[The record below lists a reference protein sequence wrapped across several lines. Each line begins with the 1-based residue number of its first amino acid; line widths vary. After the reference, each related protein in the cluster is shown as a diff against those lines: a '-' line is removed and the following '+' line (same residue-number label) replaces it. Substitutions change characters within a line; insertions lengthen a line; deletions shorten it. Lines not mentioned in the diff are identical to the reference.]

1 MPKGTRALILGL
13 LAADA
18 LVLLATQAL
27 VRFAGCRLLAEPPA
41 ILETDG
47 GHLLVAAVLT
57 AYLQGVF
64 ALNNLYR
71 PGHLLGGYR
80 EYAGVVKAATYAFVA
95 LGLASLLA
103 GVGLQRE
110 GLVLSWALA
119 VLAVG
124 PARFALRRIAF
135 RLRRRG
141 LLVQR
146 LIVVG
151 ADEHALALA
160 RELNSP
166 EGHGLQVVG
175 FLDDFRPVGA
185 RVLDGLRVLGDPRS
199 AAEVCRQHDVRRM
212 VLVPHAVSWESL
224 RDLLEMAAARSEF
237 RVEMAPGLHHLLAHS
252 PRPAYDGVAPLITL
266 EPLCIRGLNAILKR
280 LLDLC
285 LAVALLPFLG
295 ALLALCW
302 LASRL
307 DGGGPVLVRRRAL
320 GRAGSVF
327 PLLALAASSAFMLEE
342 GPPPVEE
349 PAGWLV
355 QRAWRLRHAVGSGR
369 LGKLPNVLN
378 VLAGRMSLVGP
389 RVVEAERAAGYQPW
403 LLALS
408 LVRPGLTGPAA
419 GSAAEVEEQALL
431 DVAYIRHYSLW
442 LDLRL
447 LFASLKRVLCR
458 ETCLR
463 VSYPAEEGEAVLAR
477 LV

>member
-18 LVLLATQAL
+18 MVLLTTQAL
-27 VRFAGCRLLAEPPA
+27 VRLAGGRLLAEPPV
-41 ILETDG
+41 IVERG
-47 GHLLVAAVLT
+47 VGHLLVAAVLT
-57 AYLQGVF
+57 AYVQGVF
-64 ALNNLYR
+64 AVSGLYH

-80 EYAGVVKAATYAFVA
+80 EYAGVVKAATYAFVV
-95 LGLASLLA
+95 LGVISLLA
-103 GVGLQRE
+103 GVGLQRD
-110 GLVLSWALA
+110 GLVLSWALT

-124 PARFALRRIAF
+124 PARFVLRRVAF

-146 LIVVG
+146 LLVVG

-175 FLDDFRPVGA
+175 FLDDFRPVGT

-199 AAEVCRQHDVRRM
+199 AVEVCRQQDVRRM

-237 RVEMAPGLHHLLAHS
+237 RVEMALGLDHLLAHS
-252 PRPAYDGVAPLITL
+252 PRPVYDGVAPLITL
-266 EPLCIRGLNAILKR
+266 EPLCIRGLNAMLKR

-285 LAVALLPFLG
+285 LAAALLPFLG

-307 DGGGPVLVRRRAL
+307 DGGGPLLARRQAL

-327 PLLALAASSAFMLEE
+327 PLWALAASSSS
-342 GPPPVEE
+342 E
-349 PAGWLV
+349 PAGGLA
-355 QRAWRLRHAVGSGR
+355 QRAWRLRRAVGGGR
-369 LGKLPNVLN
+369 LGKLPNILN
-378 VLAGRMSLVGP
+378 VLGGRMSLVGP
-389 RVVEAERAAGYQPW
+389 RVVEEERAAGYQPW

-408 LVRPGLTGPAA
+408 LVRPGLTGPAV
-419 GSAAEVEEQALL
+419 GSTAEVEEQALL

-442 LDLRL
+442 LDFRL

-458 ETCLR
+458 QTCLP
-463 VSYPAEEGEAVLAR
+463 VSYPAEEPGAVLAR
-477 LV
+477 VV

>member
-1 MPKGTRALILGL
+1 MPKGARALILGL

-18 LVLLATQAL
+18 LVLLASQAL
-27 VRFAGCRLLAEPPA
+27 VRFAGGRLLTAPPA
-41 ILETDG
+41 ILETAG
-47 GHLLVAAVLT
+47 GHLLASVALA
-57 AYLQGVF
+57 AYVQGVF
-64 ALNNLYR
+64 AVNSLYH

-95 LGLASLLA
+95 LGVGSLLA
-103 GVGLQRE
+103 GIGLQRD

-119 VLAVG
+119 VLTVG
-124 PARFALRRIAF
+124 PARFVLRRVGF
-135 RLRRRG
+135 RLRQRG

-151 ADEHALALA
+151 ADEHALTLA
-160 RELNSP
+160 REMNSP

-199 AAEVCRQHDVRRM
+199 AAEVCRQYDVWRM

-224 RDLLEMAAARSEF
+224 RDLLEMAATHSEF
-237 RVEMAPGLHHLLAHS
+237 RVEMAPGLDHLLSHS
-252 PRPAYDGVAPLITL
+252 PRPVYDGVAPLITL
-266 EPLCIRGLNAILKR
+266 EPLCIRGLNAILR
-280 LLDLC
+280 RVLDLC

-307 DGGGPVLVRRRAL
+307 EGGGPVLVRRRAL

-327 PLLALAASSAFMLEE
+327 LLLALAVPSRS
-342 GPPPVEE
+342 E
-349 PAGWLV
+349 PAGGLV
-355 QRAWRLRHAVGSGR
+355 QRAWRLRRAVGSGR
-369 LGKLPNVLN
+369 LGKLPNILN

-389 RVVEAERAAGYQPW
+389 RVVEEEHAADCQPW

-419 GSAAEVEEQALL
+419 GSTVEVAEQALL

-447 LFASLKRVLCR
+447 LFTSLKRM
-458 ETCLR
+458 LR
-463 VSYPAEEGEAVLAR
+463 RQTGLPASYPAEEGEVVLAR
-477 LV
+477 GVLGGG

>member
-1 MPKGTRALILGL
+1 MPKGARALILGL

-27 VRFAGCRLLAEPPA
+27 VRFAGGRLLAEPPA
-41 ILETDG
+41 ILETAG

-64 ALNNLYR
+64 ALNNLYH

-95 LGLASLLA
+95 LGLTSLLA
-103 GVGLQRE
+103 GVGLERD
-110 GLVLSWALA
+110 GLVLQWALT

-199 AAEVCRQHDVRRM
+199 AVEVCRQHDVRRM

-280 LLDLC
+280 LLDLW

-307 DGGGPVLVRRRAL
+307 DGGGPVLVRRQAL

-327 PLLALAASSAFMLEE
+327 PLLALAASSSF
-342 GPPPVEE
+342 E
-349 PAGWLV
+349 PAGGLA
-355 QRAWRLRHAVGSGR
+355 QRAWRLRQAVGSGR
-369 LGKLPNVLN
+369 LSKLPNILN
-378 VLAGRMSLVGP
+378 VLGGRMSLVGP

-419 GSAAEVEEQALL
+419 GSTAEVEEQALL

-447 LFASLKRVLCR
+447 LFASLKRALCR
-458 ETCLR
+458 QTCLP
-463 VSYPAEEGEAVLAR
+463 VSYPAEEAEAVLAGG
-477 LV
+477 LGGG

>member
-18 LVLLATQAL
+18 LVLLTIQAL
-27 VRFAGCRLLAEPPA
+27 VRFAGARLLAEPPA
-41 ILETDG
+41 ILETAG

-57 AYLQGVF
+57 AYVQGVF
-64 ALNNLYR
+64 ALNNLYH

-95 LGLASLLA
+95 LGVASLLA

-110 GLVLSWALA
+110 GLVLSWALT

-124 PARFALRRIAF
+124 PARFVLRRVAF

-146 LIVVG
+146 LLVVG

-185 RVLDGLRVLGDPRS
+185 QVLDGLRVLGDPRS
-199 AAEVCRQHDVRRM
+199 AVEVCRQHDVRRM

-237 RVEMAPGLHHLLAHS
+237 RVEMAPGLDHLLAHS
-252 PRPAYDGVAPLITL
+252 PRPVYDGVAPLITL
-266 EPLCIRGLNAILKR
+266 EPLCIRGLNAILR
-280 LLDLC
+280 RVLDLC

-295 ALLALCW
+295 ALLVLCW

-320 GRAGSVF
+320 GRAGRVF
-327 PLLALAASSAFMLEE
+327 LLLALAGPSSLGAGRRAGREGLAAAPRRRQRPPRQASQHPERPRRTHE
-342 GPPPVEE
+342 PRG
-349 PAGWLV
+349 PAGGGGGARGGLP
-355 QRAWRLRHAVGSGR
+355 AVAPG
-369 LGKLPNVLN
+369 P
-378 VLAGRMSLVGP
+378 LAGATGAHRSRRGLHGGG
-389 RVVEAERAAGYQPW
+389 RGAG
-403 LLALS
+403 AS
-408 LVRPGLTGPAA
+408 GCGLHP
-419 GSAAEVEEQALL
+419 ALL
-431 DVAYIRHYSLW
+431 
-442 LDLRL
+442 
-447 LFASLKRVLCR
+447 
-458 ETCLR
+458 
-463 VSYPAEEGEAVLAR
+463 PLA
-477 LV
+477 

>member
-18 LVLLATQAL
+18 LVLLASQAL
-27 VRFAGCRLLAEPPA
+27 VRLTGNRLLAEPPA
-41 ILETDG
+41 ILEG
-47 GHLLVAAVLT
+47 ASGHLLASMALAAYV
-57 AYLQGVF
+57 QGVF
-64 ALNNLYR
+64 AINNLYY
-71 PGHLLGGYR
+71 PAHLLGGYR
-80 EYAGVVKAATYAFVA
+80 EYAGVVKGATYAFVA
-95 LGLASLLA
+95 LAVASLLV
-103 GVGLQRE
+103 GVGLHRE
-110 GLVLSWALA
+110 GLVLSWALT

-124 PARFALRRIAF
+124 PARFVLRRVAF

-141 LLVQR
+141 WLVQR
-146 LIVVG
+146 LLVVG
-151 ADEHALALA
+151 ADEHGLALA

-224 RDLLEMAAARSEF
+224 RDLLEMAAAGSEF
-237 RVEMAPGLHHLLAHS
+237 RVEMAPGLDHLLAHS
-252 PRPAYDGVAPLITL
+252 PRPVYDGVAPLITL
-266 EPLCIRGLNAILKR
+266 EPLCIRGLNAILR
-280 LLDLC
+280 RVLDLC

-307 DGGGPVLVRRRAL
+307 EGGGPVLLRRRAL

-327 PLLALAASSAFMLEE
+327 VLLALA
-342 GPPPVEE
+342 GPSHSE
-349 PAGWLV
+349 PAGGLAE
-355 QRAWRLRHAVGSGR
+355 RAWRLRRAVGSGR
-369 LGKLPNVLN
+369 LGKLPNILN

-389 RVVEAERAAGYQPW
+389 RVVEEERAADYQPW

-419 GSAAEVEEQALL
+419 GSTAAVEEQALL

-458 ETCLR
+458 QTGLP
-463 VSYPAEEGEAVLAR
+463 VSYPAEEAEAVLAR
-477 LV
+477 VI

>member
-18 LVLLATQAL
+18 LVLLTTQAL
-27 VRFAGCRLLAEPPA
+27 VRLAGGRLLAEPPA
-41 ILETDG
+41 ILERGG

-57 AYLQGVF
+57 AYVQGIF
-64 ALNNLYR
+64 AINNLYH

-95 LGLASLLA
+95 LGVISLLV
-103 GVGLQRE
+103 GVDLQRE
-110 GLVLSWALA
+110 GFVLSWSLA

-124 PARFALRRIAF
+124 PARFVLRRVAF

-146 LIVVG
+146 LLVVG
-151 ADEHALALA
+151 ADEHGLALA

-185 RVLDGLRVLGDPRS
+185 QVLDGLRVLGDPRS
-199 AAEVCRQHDVRRM
+199 AAEVCRQHDVWRM

-237 RVEMAPGLHHLLAHS
+237 RVEMAPGLDHLLAHS
-252 PRPAYDGVAPLITL
+252 PRPVNDGVAPLITL

-285 LAVALLPFLG
+285 LAAALLPFLG

-307 DGGGPVLVRRRAL
+307 EGGGPVLARRQAL

-327 PLLALAASSAFMLEE
+327 PLWALAVPSFPSEA
-342 GPPPVEE
+342 GPPPAEE
-349 PAGWLV
+349 PAGGLA
-355 QRAWRLRHAVGSGR
+355 QRAWRLRSAIGSGR
-369 LGKLPNVLN
+369 LGKLPNILN
-378 VLAGRMSLVGP
+378 VLGGRMSLVGP
-389 RVVEAERAAGYQPW
+389 RVVEEERAADYQPW

-408 LVRPGLTGPAA
+408 LVRPGLTGPTA
-419 GSAAEVEEQALL
+419 GSTAAVEEQALL

-442 LDLRL
+442 LDFRL

-458 ETCLR
+458 QTCLP
-463 VSYPAEEGEAVLAR
+463 VSYPAEEPEAVLAR
-477 LV
+477 VV